1 MINIIIADDHEI
13 VVEGLISLIKPED
26 GIRIVGEANNGKD
39 VIPLLEKNRV
49 DIAVLDISMPIMDG
63 IELTNYIKKYF
74 PKVKILI
81 LTMHDDPRFIRRTI
95 EVGVHGYIL
104 KNKGKEEFV
113 TAIKTIYFGEDYFG
127 KKVTK
132 TLISGH
138 RSKFIEGEIILTKK
152 EKEILKLIA
161 KGYSTPEIAKQL
173 CRANTT
179 IDSHRRN
186 LIEKTGVK
194 NSKALIRF
202 AFENGYE

>member
-26 GIRIVGEANNGKD
+26 GIRIVGEANNGED
-39 VIPLLEKNRV
+39 VIPLLEKGKV
-49 DIAVLDISMPIMDG
+49 DIAVLDINMPIMDG
-63 IELTNYIKKYF
+63 IELTTYIKKNF
-74 PKVKILI
+74 PKVKVLV
-81 LTMHDDPRFIRRTI
+81 LTMHDDLRFIRRTI
-95 EVGVHGYIL
+95 EVGVQGYIL

-113 TAIKTIYFGEDYFG
+113 TAIKTINSGEDYFG
-127 KKVTK
+127 EKVTK
-132 TLISGH
+132 ALISSH
-138 RSKFIEGEIILTKK
+138 RSEFIEGEIVLTKK

-161 KGYSTPEIAKQL
+161 KGYSTPEIAEQL

-202 AFENGYE
+202 AFENGYT